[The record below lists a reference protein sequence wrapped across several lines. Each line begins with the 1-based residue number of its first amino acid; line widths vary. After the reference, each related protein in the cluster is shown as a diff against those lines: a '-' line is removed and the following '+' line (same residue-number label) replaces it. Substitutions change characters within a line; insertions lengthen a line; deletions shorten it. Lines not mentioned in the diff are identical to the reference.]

1 MENLSLNF
9 EILSN
14 VNLST
19 GLTEKIIFKGL
30 TIGVSN
36 EGNSFITVHYEYKT
50 LANGVV
56 VTTTNGGYRLDEKQ
70 VSIAKSGAILPA
82 LDSQGNPIED
92 ENGNI
97 VTRVDACSKFITA
110 LYNAFFDVLR
120 LGIIEYETA
129 QIIENAEN

>member
-9 EILSN
+9 EISSN
-14 VNLST
+14 VNPST
-19 GLTEKIIFKGL
+19 GLTEKIILNGL

-70 VSIAKSGAILPA
+70 VSVAKSGAILPA
-82 LDSQGNPIED
+82 LDSQGNPILD

-97 VTRVDACSKFITA
+97 VPRVDACSKFITA
-110 LYNAFFDVLR
+110 LYNAFFEVLR